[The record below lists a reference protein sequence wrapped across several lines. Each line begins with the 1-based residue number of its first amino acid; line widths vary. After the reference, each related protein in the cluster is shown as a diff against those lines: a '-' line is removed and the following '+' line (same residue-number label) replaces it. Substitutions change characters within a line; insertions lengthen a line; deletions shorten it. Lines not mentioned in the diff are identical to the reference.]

1 MKIKKY
7 QKGGVSRKKYI
18 MKDGKKI
25 EVSMNDITLGNKS
38 SEEKS
43 NFIKKYGPGP
53 YTIVTE
59 KRGDKK
65 TKSKTYKLDWM
76 SGVSDAPS
84 YLGGPSEKKRK
95 DREDKKSVLGY
106 SEKVSTKKEKIVKRG
121 APKREGRPVF
131 KKVVERKKDDKGKMK
146 RTKTFNIMKIKKY
159 QNGGDTGISP
169 AKKRELK
176 KTLRSFQKDLA
187 MAKTPKEKM
196 DAKKDIMSAMEE
208 MQSMGMTMKEIKS
221 IAEAGKKFRRMEP
234 KLSPMAPKASAPM
247 KRRMEDR
254 MAPKFNKGGRVDSMG
269 RKITRTVVKDGKKIY
284 YGKDPSGNEVKLGSS
299 TRPKAAKGMMM
310 KKYLKGGQ
318 VKLDANKDG
327 KISAEDFKM
336 LRQKNKAA
344 YGMMMKKMKAAGGM
358 MMKKYQE
365 GGLSEAD
372 KKKMRRRR
380 ALRTL
385 GAVGSGVIGGMVGG
399 PAGAFAGPA
408 AYAQFLRTK
417 DQPGRAE
424 IKSEKKADRQARA
437 QQRKEDRK
445 FSRGEFKKLSG
456 RQKMAGDVGR
466 ETDTGFRAGKYGQ
479 RALLGVG
486 RMKRLKE
493 VLERNKKLRKKLGK
507 KGVAKI

>member
-1 MKIKKY
+1 
-7 QKGGVSRKKYI
+7 
-18 MKDGKKI
+18 
-25 EVSMNDITLGNKS
+25 
-38 SEEKS
+38 
-43 NFIKKYGPGP
+43 
-53 YTIVTE
+53 
-59 KRGDKK
+59 
-65 TKSKTYKLDWM
+65 
-76 SGVSDAPS
+76 
-84 YLGGPSEKKRK
+84 
-95 DREDKKSVLGY
+95 
-106 SEKVSTKKEKIVKRG
+106 
-121 APKREGRPVF
+121 
-131 KKVVERKKDDKGKMK
+131 
-146 RTKTFNIMKIKKY
+146 MKIKKY
-159 QNGGDTGISP
+159 QNGGDTGIPP

-221 IAEAGKKFRRMEP
+221 IAEAGKKFRRVEMARFQYGKP
-234 KLSPMAPKASAPM
+234 MMAPKSSKAPMKRTM
-247 KRRMEDR
+247 KRRMEPMMAPMAPSVAAESKR
-254 MAPKFNKGGRVDSMG
+254 MTPGKRNKPKFNKGGRVDSMG

-336 LRQKNKAA
+336 LRQENKAA

-424 IKSEKKADRQARA
+424 IKSEKKADRKTRA
-437 QQRKEDRK
+437 EQRKEDRK

-466 ETDTGFRAGKYGQ
+466 ETDTGFRAGRYGQ

-507 KGVAKI
+507 KGAAKLY

>member
-59 KRGDKK
+59 RGGDKK
-65 TKSKTYKLDWM
+65 TKSKTHKLDWM

-159 QNGGDTGISP
+159 QNGGATDIPP
-169 AKKRELK
+169 AKKEELK

-221 IAEAGKKFRRMEP
+221 IAEAGKKFRRMKP
-234 KLSPMAPKASAPM
+234 MMAPKASAPM
-247 KRRMEDR
+247 KRRMEDK

-424 IKSEKKADRQARA
+424 IKSEKKADRKTRA
-437 QQRKEDRK
+437 EQRKEDRK

-466 ETDTGFRAGKYGQ
+466 ETDTGFRAGRYGQ

>member
-1 MKIKKY
+1 
-7 QKGGVSRKKYI
+7 
-18 MKDGKKI
+18 
-25 EVSMNDITLGNKS
+25 
-38 SEEKS
+38 
-43 NFIKKYGPGP
+43 
-53 YTIVTE
+53 
-59 KRGDKK
+59 
-65 TKSKTYKLDWM
+65 
-76 SGVSDAPS
+76 
-84 YLGGPSEKKRK
+84 
-95 DREDKKSVLGY
+95 
-106 SEKVSTKKEKIVKRG
+106 
-121 APKREGRPVF
+121 
-131 KKVVERKKDDKGKMK
+131 
-146 RTKTFNIMKIKKY
+146 MKIKKY
-159 QNGGDTGISP
+159 QNGGATDIPP

-234 KLSPMAPKASAPM
+234 MMAPKKPLAPM
-247 KRRMEDR
+247 KRRMEDK

-424 IKSEKKADRQARA
+424 IKSEKKADRKTRA
-437 QQRKEDRK
+437 EQRKEDRK

-466 ETDTGFRAGKYGQ
+466 ETDTGFRAGRYGQ

>member
-1 MKIKKY
+1 
-7 QKGGVSRKKYI
+7 
-18 MKDGKKI
+18 
-25 EVSMNDITLGNKS
+25 
-38 SEEKS
+38 
-43 NFIKKYGPGP
+43 
-53 YTIVTE
+53 
-59 KRGDKK
+59 
-65 TKSKTYKLDWM
+65 
-76 SGVSDAPS
+76 
-84 YLGGPSEKKRK
+84 
-95 DREDKKSVLGY
+95 
-106 SEKVSTKKEKIVKRG
+106 
-121 APKREGRPVF
+121 
-131 KKVVERKKDDKGKMK
+131 
-146 RTKTFNIMKIKKY
+146 MKIKKY
-159 QNGGDTGISP
+159 QNGGDTGIPP

-221 IAEAGKKFRRMEP
+221 IAEAGKKFRRVEMARFQYGKP
-234 KLSPMAPKASAPM
+234 MMAPKASAPM
-247 KRRMEDR
+247 KRRMKPMMAPMAPKKPMKRRMEDK

-344 YGMMMKKMKAAGGM
+344 YGMMMKKMKAAEGM
-358 MMKKYQE
+358 MMNPRESRFRKPLSRKDYLEKIKLKPRKGDAITQTQKDIQMKKYQE

-424 IKSEKKADRQARA
+424 IKSEKKADRKTRA
-437 QQRKEDRK
+437 EQRKAERTK
-445 FSRGEFKKLSG
+445 RG
-456 RQKMAGDVGR
+456 GDLRPLIGS
-466 ETDTGFRAGKYGQ
+466 
-479 RALLGVG
+479 G

>member
-1 MKIKKY
+1 
-7 QKGGVSRKKYI
+7 
-18 MKDGKKI
+18 
-25 EVSMNDITLGNKS
+25 
-38 SEEKS
+38 
-43 NFIKKYGPGP
+43 
-53 YTIVTE
+53 
-59 KRGDKK
+59 
-65 TKSKTYKLDWM
+65 
-76 SGVSDAPS
+76 
-84 YLGGPSEKKRK
+84 
-95 DREDKKSVLGY
+95 
-106 SEKVSTKKEKIVKRG
+106 
-121 APKREGRPVF
+121 
-131 KKVVERKKDDKGKMK
+131 
-146 RTKTFNIMKIKKY
+146 
-159 QNGGDTGISP
+159 
-169 AKKRELK
+169 
-176 KTLRSFQKDLA
+176 
-187 MAKTPKEKM
+187 
-196 DAKKDIMSAMEE
+196 
-208 MQSMGMTMKEIKS
+208 
-221 IAEAGKKFRRMEP
+221 
-234 KLSPMAPKASAPM
+234 MAPKASAPM
-247 KRRMEDR
+247 KRRMEDK

-424 IKSEKKADRQARA
+424 IKSEKKADRKTRA
-437 QQRKEDRK
+437 EQRKEDRK

-466 ETDTGFRAGKYGQ
+466 ETDTGFRAGRYGQ

>member
-1 MKIKKY
+1 
-7 QKGGVSRKKYI
+7 
-18 MKDGKKI
+18 
-25 EVSMNDITLGNKS
+25 
-38 SEEKS
+38 
-43 NFIKKYGPGP
+43 
-53 YTIVTE
+53 
-59 KRGDKK
+59 
-65 TKSKTYKLDWM
+65 
-76 SGVSDAPS
+76 
-84 YLGGPSEKKRK
+84 
-95 DREDKKSVLGY
+95 
-106 SEKVSTKKEKIVKRG
+106 
-121 APKREGRPVF
+121 
-131 KKVVERKKDDKGKMK
+131 
-146 RTKTFNIMKIKKY
+146 MKIKKY
-159 QNGGDTGISP
+159 QNGGDTGIPP

-221 IAEAGKKFRRMEP
+221 IAEAGKKFRRVEMARFQYGKP
-234 KLSPMAPKASAPM
+234 MMAPKSSKAPMKRTM
-247 KRRMEDR
+247 KRRMEPMMAPMAPSVAAESKR
-254 MAPKFNKGGRVDSMG
+254 MTPGKRNKPKFNKGGNVDSMG

-380 ALRTL
+380 NLRTL

-424 IKSEKKADRQARA
+424 IKSEKKADRKTRA
-437 QQRKEDRK
+437 EQRKEDRK

-466 ETDTGFRAGKYGQ
+466 ETDTGFRAGRYGQ

-507 KGVAKI
+507 KGAAKLY

>member
-1 MKIKKY
+1 
-7 QKGGVSRKKYI
+7 
-18 MKDGKKI
+18 
-25 EVSMNDITLGNKS
+25 
-38 SEEKS
+38 
-43 NFIKKYGPGP
+43 
-53 YTIVTE
+53 
-59 KRGDKK
+59 
-65 TKSKTYKLDWM
+65 
-76 SGVSDAPS
+76 
-84 YLGGPSEKKRK
+84 
-95 DREDKKSVLGY
+95 
-106 SEKVSTKKEKIVKRG
+106 
-121 APKREGRPVF
+121 
-131 KKVVERKKDDKGKMK
+131 
-146 RTKTFNIMKIKKY
+146 MKIKKY
-159 QNGGDTGISP
+159 QNGGATDIPP

-187 MAKTPKEKM
+187 MAKTAKEKM

-234 KLSPMAPKASAPM
+234 KLSPMAPKSLKAPNKMMAPKKPLAPM
-247 KRRMEDR
+247 KRNK
-254 MAPKFNKGGRVDSMG
+254 PKFNKGGNVDSMG
-269 RKITRTVVKDGKKIY
+269 RKITRTVVKNGKKIY
-284 YGKDPSGNEVKLGSS
+284 YGKDPSGNEVRLGSS
-299 TRPKAAKGMMM
+299 TKPKAAHGMMM

-344 YGMMMKKMKAAGGM
+344 YGMMMKKMKAAEGM
-358 MMKKYQE
+358 MMNPRESRFRKPLSRKDYLEKIKLKPRKGDAITQTQKDIQMKKYQE

-424 IKSEKKADRQARA
+424 IKSEKKADRKTRA
-437 QQRKEDRK
+437 EQRKEDRK

-466 ETDTGFRAGKYGQ
+466 ETDTGFRAGRYGQ